1 MKVIDNRRGR
11 RGWVVY
17 SMGGGGLRDR
27 CPELFRLNF
36 ELVQTDAH
44 LKGTS
49 FRRPN
54 FYFRRPQLGT
64 IPHHPQSPR
73 KRGTGAR
80 NSLRKSLTTSPAQN
94 NGGIGRKTQNE
105 FFRGLLAPW
114 GFGEHPKTHTFL
126 ESTCPEVNETAIKIS
141 NFGRYPQFRRP
152 SNFGPPSG
160 AILTPTCARAW
171 EAHAGCVSKPPGG
184 LWRG

>member
-1 MKVIDNRRGR
+1 MNDSPLGDVDCQKNTRINSRIPKVSALDKR
-11 RGWVVY
+11 
-17 SMGGGGLRDR
+17 LR
-27 CPELFRLNF
+27 
-36 ELVQTDAH
+36 H
-44 LKGTS
+44 IIS
-49 FRRPN
+49 
-54 FYFRRPQLGT
+54 
-64 IPHHPQSPR
+64 
-73 KRGTGAR
+73 
-80 NSLRKSLTTSPAQN
+80 NSNTHAIVDLTQQVNNPMNTAIRSTFTTSPGQN
-94 NGGIGRKTQNE
+94 NWGIGRKTQNE

-152 SNFGPPSG
+152 SNLGPPSG

-171 EAHAGCVSKPPGG
+171 EARAGCVSMPPGG

>member
-1 MKVIDNRRGR
+1 MADTAALAQHNARPMLQRGR
-11 RGWVVY
+11 
-17 SMGGGGLRDR
+17 
-27 CPELFRLNF
+27 
-36 ELVQTDAH
+36 
-44 LKGTS
+44 
-49 FRRPN
+49 
-54 FYFRRPQLGT
+54 
-64 IPHHPQSPR
+64 
-73 KRGTGAR
+73 KR
-80 NSLRKSLTTSPAQN
+80 TSPGKN
-94 NGGIGRKTQNE
+94 DRRIGKKTQNE
-105 FFRGLLAPW
+105 FFRGLVAPW
-114 GFGEHPKTHTFL
+114 GSGEHPQTHTFL